1 MYTSSS
7 IASTMSSMSISI
19 TNVSASSLVHRTP
32 MQFRR
37 PTKKSTT
44 RFPSSL
50 RVSAHGHPHGHP
62 QQTTDPS
69 APPKFLDELRQYA
82 MALHT
87 KEQAPGSGTSC
98 TGLEEDD
105 TTTTRRR
112 LEYAHS
118 RYYTLRSSGKQE
130 APKEQKPFVPTKPG
144 VLRFLEESKIVYDT
158 FESIVSSDARYECLR
173 NTGLERGP
181 ALAQDIEYMV
191 STWNLTRTDSSSSS
205 SSSSSPG
212 SVYAAMITDLAAN
225 NPPAFICHY
234 YNFYFAHT
242 AGGRM
247 IGKQVS
253 DAVLDGWMG
262 AFYKWDGPVSGLLN
276 GVRDSL
282 NEMGAGWSE
291 AEKRASMEETPQTF
305 AMAGSLMRLMA
316 GE

>member
-1 MYTSSS
+1 MRIELS
-7 IASTMSSMSISI
+7 
-19 TNVSASSLVHRTP
+19 RGP
-32 MQFRR
+32 
-37 PTKKSTT
+37 TT
-44 RFPSSL
+44 R
-50 RVSAHGHPHGHP
+50 R
-62 QQTTDPS
+62 
-69 APPKFLDELRQYA
+69 
-82 MALHT
+82 
-87 KEQAPGSGTSC
+87 
-98 TGLEEDD
+98 
-105 TTTTRRR
+105 RRR
-112 LEYAHS
+112 LEYLAHS
-118 RYYTLRSSGKQE
+118 RSTLTRSLAHSRSTLRSSGKQE

-158 FESIVSSDARYECLR
+158 FESIVASDARYECLR

-181 ALAQDIEYMV
+181 ALAQDIDYMV

-205 SSSSSPG
+205 SSPG
-212 SVYAAMITDLAAN
+212 SVYAATITDLAAN

-316 GE
+316 GSE